1 MNVVNFPEI
10 QALFPTPIG
19 IYDLKEKLPYDELFR
34 YCLMLEAEDKAK
46 DHGLVKGEG
55 VSSYNYSKNILDDHR
70 FELVRTLITS
80 QVKHFQNGIGIHTK
94 LSLGRSWFNIQ
105 RTGSTITA
113 HNHRRSVI
121 SGALYLHAEQGT
133 SPITFKSPLHPYK
146 MYEYTAQETSYNA
159 TLMETPCEQGTLVLF
174 PSWLEHYTEENDT
187 DNRVTVSFNTGYR
200 H

>member
-146 MYEYTAQETSYNA
+146 MSEPTDGAGSTQFAVENYNVTAETGK
-159 TLMETPCEQGTLVLF
+159 LILF
-174 PSWLEHYTEENDT
+174 PSWLEHYVGFVPDEIVCTL
-187 DNRVTVSFNTGYR
+187 SFNFF
-200 H
+200 

>member
-1 MNVVNFPEI
+1 
-10 QALFPTPIG
+10 
-19 IYDLKEKLPYDELFR
+19 
-34 YCLMLEAEDKAK
+34 MLEAEDKAK

-121 SGALYLHAEQGT
+121 SGALYLMQPST
-133 SPITFKSPLHPYK
+133 SPITFRS
-146 MYEYTAQETSYNA
+146 
-159 TLMETPCEQGTLVLF
+159 
-174 PSWLEHYTEENDT
+174 HYTLTKCQSLQTYDPQLQL
-187 DNRVTVSFNTGYR
+187 RIIMLLQRQVS
-200 H
+200 